1 MIHKREDATREQR
14 DPGMSRAGETDGDVK
29 QRSGWLIPI
38 AVFIVTAGLSALFL
52 LYYLVPAP
60 TSFIEEHAAPTSRTD
75 PVSLTV
81 NGAKFAIPAN
91 YIMFARARQGGTLK
105 EVQLFTALPDFNGYS
120 DWHAS
125 SFSGNAADSPV
136 IFILL
141 REEQFKISEAERLQ
155 RIYMTY
161 VVDPAGKPGP
171 FGLTQYVFRDDS
183 GYHGE
188 DLFVGQDKGKPVVLR
203 CVRFSQE
210 VPSPSCLRD
219 ERLTSGV
226 SLSYRF
232 KRANLG
238 HWPEIARGIDKLI
251 ASFRVK

>member
-1 MIHKREDATREQR
+1 
-14 DPGMSRAGETDGDVK
+14 MSRAGDTDQDVK

-38 AVFIVTAGLSALFL
+38 AVFVVTAGLSALFL

-60 TSFIEEHAAPTSRTD
+60 TSFIEEHVAPTSRTD
-75 PVSLTV
+75 PVAITI
-81 NGAKFAIPAN
+81 NGTKFSIPAN
-91 YIMFARARQGGTLK
+91 YIMFARARQGGALK
-105 EVQLFTALPDFNGYS
+105 EAQLFTALPDFQGYS
-120 DWHAS
+120 EWHAS

-136 IFILL
+136 IFLLL

-161 VVDPAGKPGP
+161 VTDPAGKPGP
-171 FGLTQYVFRDDS
+171 FGLIQYVFRDDS

-188 DLFVGQDKGKPVVLR
+188 DLFVGQMDGKPVVLR
-203 CVRFSQE
+203 CVRFSQQ

-219 ERLTSGV
+219 QRIGSGV
-226 SLSYRF
+226 TLSYRF

-238 HWPEIARGIDKLI
+238 RWQEIAQGVDKLI
-251 ASFRVK
+251 VSFRVK

>member
-1 MIHKREDATREQR
+1 MLDKRLERLASTATR
-14 DPGMSRAGETDGDVK
+14 MSRADNTDDDVK

-75 PVSLTV
+75 PVALTV
-81 NGAKFAIPAN
+81 NGAKFSIPAN

-105 EVQLFTALPDFNGYS
+105 EVQLFTTFPDFKGYS

-141 REEQFKISEAERLQ
+141 REEQFKISEADRLQ

-188 DLFVGQDKGKPVVLR
+188 DLFVGEQNGRPVVLR
-203 CVRFSQE
+203 CVRFSQQ

-219 ERLTSGV
+219 ARASSGV

-238 HWPEIARGIDKLI
+238 HWQEITQGVDKLV

>member
-1 MIHKREDATREQR
+1 
-14 DPGMSRAGETDGDVK
+14 MSRAGDTEEDVK
-29 QRSGWLIPI
+29 QRSGWLIPL
-38 AVFIVTAGLSALFL
+38 AVFVVTAGLSALFL

-60 TSFIEEHAAPTSRTD
+60 TSFIQEHAAPTTRTD
-75 PVSLTV
+75 KVAITI

-91 YIMFARARQGGTLK
+91 YIIFARTRQGGTLK
-105 EVQLFTALPDFNGYS
+105 EAQLFTLLPDFKGYS
-120 DWHAS
+120 TADAS

-136 IFILL
+136 IFLLL

-161 VVDPAGKPGP
+161 VADPAGKPGP

-183 GYHGE
+183 GYSGE
-188 DLFVGQDKGKPVVLR
+188 DLFVGQLNGKPVVLR
-203 CVRFSQE
+203 CVRFSPQ

-219 ERLTSGV
+219 LRIGSGV
-226 SLSYRF
+226 TLSYRF

-238 HWPEIARGIDKLI
+238 RWQEIAQGVDKLVR
-251 ASFRVK
+251 SFRAD

>member
-1 MIHKREDATREQR
+1 MNASI
-14 DPGMSRAGETDGDVK
+14 GMSRTVDNSDGNVR

-38 AVFIVTAGLSALFL
+38 AVFVVTAGLSALFL
-52 LYYLVPAP
+52 LYYLAP
-60 TSFIEEHAAPTSRTD
+60 TPASFIEEHAAPTSRTD
-75 PVSLTV
+75 MVTLTV
-81 NGAKFAIPAN
+81 HSTKFGIPAN
-91 YIMFARARQGGTLK
+91 YIMFARARQGGPAK
-105 EVQLFTALPDFNGYS
+105 EVQLFTTYPDFKGYT
-120 DWHAS
+120 DWDAS

-161 VVDPAGKPGP
+161 VSDPAGKPGP

-188 DLFVGQDKGKPVVLR
+188 DLFVGQQNGKPVVLR
-203 CVRFSQE
+203 CVRFSQQ

-219 ERLTSGV
+219 QRLNGGV
-226 SLSYRF
+226 SLKKLIKLQAAPIWAIGPRS
-232 KRANLG
+232 RA
-238 HWPEIARGIDKLI
+238 GIDKFDSS
-251 ASFRVK
+251 SFRGK

>member
-1 MIHKREDATREQR
+1 
-14 DPGMSRAGETDGDVK
+14 MSRTSDTSDDVR
-29 QRSGWLIPI
+29 QRSGWLIP
-38 AVFIVTAGLSALFL
+38 ASVFVVTAGLSALFL

-60 TSFIEEHAAPTSRTD
+60 TSFIEEHASPTSRTD
-75 PVSLTV
+75 AVSVTIREK
-81 NGAKFAIPAN
+81 KFSIPAN
-91 YIMFARARQGGTLK
+91 YIMFAHARQGGVMK
-105 EVQLFTALPDFNGYS
+105 EIHLFTTFPDFKGYS
-120 DWHAS
+120 EWESS
-125 SFSGNAADSPV
+125 SFSNNAADSSL

-141 REEQFKISEAERLQ
+141 REEPFKITEAERLQ

-188 DLFVGQDKGKPVVLR
+188 DLFVGQLDGKPVVIR
-203 CVRFSQE
+203 CVRFSQQ

-219 ERLTSGV
+219 ERLVGGV

-238 HWPEIARGIDKLI
+238 RWQEIATGIDKLA
-251 ASFRVK
+251 ASFEVK

>member
-1 MIHKREDATREQR
+1 
-14 DPGMSRAGETDGDVK
+14 MSRAGETDDDVK
-29 QRSGWLIPI
+29 QRSGWLIPA

-60 TSFIEEHAAPTSRTD
+60 TSFIEEHVAPTLRTD
-75 PVSLTV
+75 LVSLTI
-81 NGAKFAIPAN
+81 GGTKFSVPAN

-105 EVQLFTALPDFNGYS
+105 EAQLFTTFPDFEGYS
-120 DWHAS
+120 ERTAS
-125 SFSGNAADSPV
+125 SYSGNAADSPV

-155 RIYMTY
+155 RIYLTY
-161 VVDPAGKPGP
+161 VADPAGRPGP

-188 DLFVGQDKGKPVVLR
+188 DLFVGQIKGKPVVLR
-203 CVRFSQE
+203 CVRFSQQ

-219 ERLTSGV
+219 ARIRSGV
-226 SLSYRF
+226 TLTYRF

-238 HWPEIARGIDKLI
+238 HWQEIAEGVDKLV

>member
-1 MIHKREDATREQR
+1 
-14 DPGMSRAGETDGDVK
+14 MSRAGDTDDDVK

-38 AVFIVTAGLSALFL
+38 AVFVVTAGLSALFL
-52 LYYLVPAP
+52 LYYLVPTP
-60 TSFIEEHAAPTSRTD
+60 TSFIEEHVAPTSRTD

-81 NGAKFAIPAN
+81 NGAKFSVPAN
-91 YIMFARARQGGTLK
+91 YIMFARQRQGGALK
-105 EVQLFTALPDFNGYS
+105 EVQLFTAFPDFNGYS
-120 DWHAS
+120 DWHSS

-141 REEQFKISEAERLQ
+141 REEQFKISEADRLQ

-188 DLFVGQDKGKPVVLR
+188 DLFVGQRNGKPIVLR
-203 CVRFSQE
+203 CVRFSPQ

-219 ERLTSGV
+219 ARASSGV

-238 HWPEIARGIDKLI
+238 HWQEITEGVDKLI

>member
-1 MIHKREDATREQR
+1 MGQ
-14 DPGMSRAGETDGDVK
+14 AGDTDGDVK
-29 QRSGWLIPI
+29 QRSGWLIPV

-60 TSFIEEHAAPTSRTD
+60 TSFIEEHVAPTSRAD
-75 PVSLTV
+75 RVSLTI
-81 NGAKFAIPAN
+81 NGTKFSIPAN
-91 YIMFARARQGGTLK
+91 YIMFARQRQGGTLK
-105 EVQLFTALPDFNGYS
+105 EAQLFTTFPDFEGYS

-125 SFSGNAADSPV
+125 SFSGNAADSAM
-136 IFILL
+136 IFLLL
-141 REEQFKISEAERLQ
+141 REEQFKISEADRLQ
-155 RIYMTY
+155 RIYLTY

-188 DLFVGQDKGKPVVLR
+188 DLFVGQRNGKPAVLR
-203 CVRFSQE
+203 CVRFSPQ

-219 ERLTSGV
+219 VRIGSGV
-226 SLSYRF
+226 TLSYRF

-238 HWPEIARGIDKLI
+238 HWEEIATGVDKLI
-251 ASFRVK
+251 ASFRAK

>member
-1 MIHKREDATREQR
+1 
-14 DPGMSRAGETDGDVK
+14 MSQAGDTGADVK
-29 QRSGWLIPI
+29 QRSGWLIPV
-38 AVFIVTAGLSALFL
+38 AVFVVTAGLSALFL
-52 LYYLVPAP
+52 LYYLVPTP
-60 TSFIEEHAAPTSRTD
+60 TSFIEEHVAPTSRTD
-75 PVSLTV
+75 PVSITI
-81 NGAKFAIPAN
+81 GGTKFSIPAN
-91 YIMFARARQGGTLK
+91 YIMFARARQGGALK
-105 EVQLFTALPDFNGYS
+105 EAQLFTTFPDFEGYS

-136 IFILL
+136 IFLLL

-161 VVDPAGKPGP
+161 VADPAGKPGP

-183 GYHGE
+183 GYQGE
-188 DLFVGQDKGKPVVLR
+188 DLFVGQMNGKPVVLR
-203 CVRFSQE
+203 CVRFSPQ

-219 ERLTSGV
+219 VRIGSGIT
-226 SLSYRF
+226 LSYRF

-238 HWPEIARGIDKLI
+238 RWQEIAQGVDKLV

>member
-1 MIHKREDATREQR
+1 VLDKPLERLADIAT
-14 DPGMSRAGETDGDVK
+14 GMSRAGDTDDDVK

-75 PVSLTV
+75 PVALTI
-81 NGAKFAIPAN
+81 NGSKFSIPAN
-91 YIMFARARQGGTLK
+91 YIMFARARQGGALK
-105 EVQLFTALPDFNGYS
+105 EVQLFTAFPDFSGYS
-120 DWHAS
+120 DWHSS

-161 VVDPAGKPGP
+161 VADPAGKPGP

-188 DLFVGQDKGKPVVLR
+188 DLFVGQQNGKPVVLR
-203 CVRFSQE
+203 CVRFSPQ

-219 ERLTSGV
+219 ARATGGV
-226 SLSYRF
+226 TVSYRF

-238 HWPEIARGIDKLI
+238 RWQEITQGVDKLV

>member
-1 MIHKREDATREQR
+1 
-14 DPGMSRAGETDGDVK
+14 MSRASDTEDDVK
-29 QRSGWLIPI
+29 QRSGWIIPI

-60 TSFIEEHAAPTSRTD
+60 TSFIEEHAAPTSRED

-81 NGAKFAIPAN
+81 NGSKFMIPAN
-91 YIMFARARQGGTLK
+91 YIMFARARQGGALK
-105 EVQLFTALPDFNGYS
+105 EVQLFTTFPEFNGYS

-161 VVDPAGKPGP
+161 VLDPAGKPGP

-188 DLFVGQDKGKPVVLR
+188 DLFVGQDAGKPVVLR
-203 CVRFSQE
+203 CVRFSQQ

-238 HWPEIARGIDKLI
+238 HWLEIATGIDKLI
-251 ASFRVK
+251 ASFHVK